1 LVATN
6 AKVCEDTSGCNQPHR
21 NSPHWT
27 NGLPWSRSSGLP
39 ACAQA
44 GMDGVDKERVQRI
57 VYEMSKGS
65 AHFENEQRKAK
76 AVEERIT
83 AMQAKAAQLTPAL
96 VAAHER
102 TAHACMASLEA
113 SRDLTRTYLC
123 VDMDAFYAAVEERDN
138 PSLRS
143 KPMVREPEVSRFR
156 PRRKPPALLSAESVP
171 PGGAGRGRHGNA

>member
-1 LVATN
+1 MEKTQWKDYQSVFMN
-6 AKVCEDTSGCNQPHR
+6 AKVSILLLGFLLPAFGAVERVRVLTPQVCEGA
-21 NSPHWT
+21 
-27 NGLPWSRSSGLP
+27 SGLP
-39 ACAQA
+39 GCVQA
-44 GMDGVDKERVQRI
+44 GMDGVDKERLQRI

-65 AHFENEQRKAK
+65 AHFENEQRKHA

-102 TAHACMASLEA
+102 TAHARMASLEA

-123 VDMDAFYAAVEERDN
+123 VDMDAFYAAVEERDD

-143 KPMVREPEVSRFR
+143 KPMVRHPEMLRSPSSTAQATSLAQR
-156 PRRKPPALLSAESVP
+156 
-171 PGGAGRGRHGNA
+171 